1 MRSSKVAV
9 CGLIAVL
16 TAGCS
21 SGGTTS
27 SAGTSPTTSAATTT
41 PAQSPQVGSV
51 PGSDQTEGSESEVQV
66 ESTEGS
72 ASESAMPS
80 VTAET
85 VPWPTTS
92 GEFSEPAGDP
102 EPDVAETTGTSG
114 SGAGNAEGD
123 RGSSGADATATGA
136 AGPDV
141 AETPPGAGCP
151 LLSLA
156 ELSEATGMRPGPLL
170 QKSDADRA
178 RIAARGGGDECGHT
192 FLGLPGVL
200 VFGVGKPLGGPR
212 VELDKLRADAS
223 GNQAQ
228 DYELGDGGVG
238 KLTTVGSTTMY
249 TIMFS
254 KGEQLFT
261 SIASTSD
268 GAASED
274 LRNAAESVAEALAAK

>member
-9 CGLIAVL
+9 CGLVAVV

-21 SGGTTS
+21 GGG
-27 SAGTSPTTSAATTT
+27 ATTSADVSPSASVTGQASTPSAT
-41 PAQSPQVGSV
+41 VGSV
-51 PGSDQTEGSESEVQV
+51 PGSGQTEGSQSEVKV
-66 ESTEGS
+66 ESTES
-72 ASESAMPS
+72 AGSESAVPS

-92 GEFSEPAGDP
+92 GQFSEPAGDP
-102 EPDVAETTGTSG
+102 EPDGTGASETSG
-114 SGAGNAEGD
+114 SAAGDAESSSS
-123 RGSSGADATATGA
+123 SSGAEPTSPAT

-141 AETPPGAGCP
+141 VETPAGEGCP
-151 LLSLA
+151 LLTLA

-170 QKSDADRA
+170 EKSDADRA
-178 RIAARGGGDECGHT
+178 RISARGGGDECGHT

-200 VFGVGKPLGGPR
+200 VFGVGKPLGGPQ
-212 VELDKLRADAS
+212 VELKKLRAGAS
-223 GNQAQ
+223 GRQVQ

-238 KLTTVGSTTMY
+238 TLATVGSTTMY

-254 KGEQLFT
+254 KGDQLFT